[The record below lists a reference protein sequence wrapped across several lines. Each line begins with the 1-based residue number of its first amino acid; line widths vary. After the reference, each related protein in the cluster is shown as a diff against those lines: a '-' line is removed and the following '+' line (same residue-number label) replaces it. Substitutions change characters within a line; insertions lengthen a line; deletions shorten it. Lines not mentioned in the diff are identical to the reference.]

1 MTLKISMI
9 SENSKYS
16 INKLFFVCIAPI
28 IALWYNY
35 WVINGSVFIIQTGYK
50 ATSFTSKWGAM
61 SNQVFAERACNYS
74 QFGEK

>member
-1 MTLKISMI
+1 M
-9 SENSKYS
+9 NYSK
-16 INKLFFVCIAPI
+16 NKLFFMCIAPI

-35 WVINGSVFIIQTGYK
+35 RVINESAFIIQTGYK
-50 ATSFTSKWGAM
+50 ATSFTSKWGAT